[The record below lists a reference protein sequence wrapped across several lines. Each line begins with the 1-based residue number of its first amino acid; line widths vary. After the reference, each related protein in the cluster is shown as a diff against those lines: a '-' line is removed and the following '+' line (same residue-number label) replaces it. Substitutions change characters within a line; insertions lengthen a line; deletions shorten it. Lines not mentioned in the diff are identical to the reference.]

1 MKLGDVLILSLS
13 LALIIIGIHQ
23 TLTVGIGSS
32 YAIFMFA
39 VGLLFW
45 FQLRRTKHN
54 IPEDPKPKTTPTK
67 KTKR

>member
-1 MKLGDVLILSLS
+1 MKLGDVLILSLA

-23 TLTVGIGSS
+23 TMTVGIGGS

-45 FQLRRTKHN
+45 FQLRRSPQQN
-54 IPEDPKPKTTPTK
+54 PEEPKPKSTLK
-67 KTKR
+67 KKHKN

>member
-1 MKLGDVLILSLS
+1 MKLADVLILSLA

-23 TLTVGIGSS
+23 SLTVGIGGS

-45 FQLRRTKHN
+45 FQLRRTNSAQKDTKS
-54 IPEDPKPKTTPTK
+54 PTPNKRK
-67 KTKR
+67 KKS